1 MVFAL
6 CFALCIR
13 VALVFFRSR
22 IFIAVPN
29 VDFNLTAHT
38 YPNDLFSTS
47 PVAGAKAQAFIERAW
62 TSSPAKVV
70 ALFIAEP
77 LP

>member
-1 MVFAL
+1 MAFAL
-6 CFALCIR
+6 CFAPCIR
-13 VALVFFRSR
+13 MALVFFWSR

-38 YPNDLFSTS
+38 YPNNLFSTS
-47 PVAGAKAQAFIERAW
+47 PVAGTKAYAFIERAW
-62 TSSPAKVV
+62 TSSLAKVV
-70 ALFIAEP
+70 ALFMVKP

>member
-13 VALVFFRSR
+13 MALVFFRSR

-47 PVAGAKAQAFIERAW
+47 PVAGTKAHAFIEQAW
-62 TSSPAKVV
+62 TSSPAKVI
-70 ALFIAEP
+70 ALFMAKP